1 MAVEDFMTETVTVLR
16 PTGFTQSPSGEPTPT
31 FESATTVMYLEPRQD
46 TRRSTEAIEVGYV
59 PLGDWLGVGRWD
71 FDFGSWQQIVWNDK
85 VFDILAPP
93 RVIPN
98 PRLGTLSHTEL
109 DLQTVGGP
117 GVDATA
123 TPGTVGGVGG

>member
-1 MAVEDFMTETVTVLR
+1 MTETVTVLR

-31 FESATTVMYLEPRQD
+31 FESAMTVMYLEPRQD
-46 TRRSTEAIEVGYV
+46 TRRSTEAIEVGY
-59 PLGDWLGVGRWD
+59 
-71 FDFGSWQQIVWNDK
+71 DK

-117 GVDATA
+117 GVDAIA